1 MTDAPV
7 VIALT
12 LFLFL
17 PAIILLVAVVVGV
30 RDADKKSDRN
40 EGRTQGFLGADLF
53 WRGSRRN
60 RKVDPEQ

>member
-1 MTDAPV
+1 MTDAPF

-30 RDADKKSDRN
+30 RDADKKSDRD
-40 EGRTQGFLGADLF
+40 ERGTQGLLGSDLF
-53 WRGSRRN
+53 RGGGRGDREA
-60 RKVDPEQ
+60 DPK